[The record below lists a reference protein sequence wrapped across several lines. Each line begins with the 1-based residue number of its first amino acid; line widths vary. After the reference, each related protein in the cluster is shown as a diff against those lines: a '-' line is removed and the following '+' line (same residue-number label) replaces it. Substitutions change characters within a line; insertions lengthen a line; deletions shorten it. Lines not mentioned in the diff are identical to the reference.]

1 MELIYSDIQPTNKL
15 LGKIVFLLTGFLLF
29 AIVVGSSEN
38 PSTMNSTSDMD
49 YRAKDSQIIIKIEK
63 KLAEYES
70 TIKR

>member
-1 MELIYSDIQPTNKL
+1 MELIYSDVQPTNKF

-38 PSTMNSTSDMD
+38 PSTMNSTPDMD